1 MVVEIDIESYKIN
14 KQKLFDLLK
23 SIKNPGL
30 KKHDMLKK
38 IYIPAFENEITL
50 EYYTWCVWEKLLKDK
65 SMIGTAINKYE
76 WKNYFKEQS
85 TNNNVL
91 NSLFNKINNKS
102 KCISYEEF
110 LNFFLMLDE
119 SNLVMFSNI
128 IEQLEVQNPLVDVD
142 LADTVIIDI
151 KPEQTNKHKQ
161 SKKQSS
167 KDKSSI
173 NKETHT
179 GDNILHT
186 PPQKNKKPFNIDK
199 DNQSYCENRANRT
212 NYCDQLYLML
222 LNIKLMFINAK
233 NKIVNKVYGF
243 I

>member
-23 SIKNPGL
+23 SIKNPSL

-76 WKNYFKEQS
+76 WKNYFKQQS

-128 IEQLEVQNPLVDVD
+128 IEQQ
-142 LADTVIIDI
+142 
-151 KPEQTNKHKQ
+151 
-161 SKKQSS
+161 
-167 KDKSSI
+167 
-173 NKETHT
+173 
-179 GDNILHT
+179 
-186 PPQKNKKPFNIDK
+186 
-199 DNQSYCENRANRT
+199 
-212 NYCDQLYLML
+212 
-222 LNIKLMFINAK
+222 
-233 NKIVNKVYGF
+233 
-243 I
+243 

>member
-14 KQKLFDLLK
+14 KQKLFNLLK
-23 SIKNPGL
+23 SIKDPGL

-50 EYYTWCVWEKLLKDK
+50 EYYTWCVWEILLKDK

-76 WKNYFKEQS
+76 WKNYFKEQT

-91 NSLFNKINNKS
+91 ISLFNKINNKS

-119 SNLVMFSNI
+119 SNLVMFFNI
-128 IEQLEVQNPLVDVD
+128 IEQQEVQNPLIDVD
-142 LADTVIIDI
+142 LADTVIINI
-151 KPEQTNKHKQ
+151 KPEQTNKNKQ
-161 SKKQSS
+161 PNKE
-167 KDKSSI
+167 KSSI

-179 GDNILHT
+179 SDNILHT
-186 PPQKNKKPFNIDK
+186 PPQNNKKPFNIDK
-199 DNQSYCENRANRT
+199 DKQSYCDNRTNRAN
-212 NYCDQLYLML
+212 YCDRFYLML
-222 LNIKLMFINAK
+222 LNIKLIFINVK
-233 NKIVNKVYGF
+233 NKIINKVYGF